1 MIIFKGYTE
10 MEKDIVEITKMAGRI
25 PFQVIREK
33 LIASHG
39 KKCGYCGSEMTFDN
53 ILQIDSYLPKS
64 KYPQE
69 SGLEN
74 YVLSCPI
81 CNRIKADK
89 EPIDDKGKVLI
100 LHPYKD
106 DYWTEIQ
113 INKDGVAEGRTE
125 AGKNTVQMMMLNRPE
140 LVSYRL
146 DNIANFIETIND
158 KHTSYE
164 VYTYSINQ
172 IENLLKLDIEE
183 SELKEYFY
191 RMIYA
196 NVIASMEAYLS
207 KTIILIVLNNNDMFW
222 KFVNKFDWNKE
233 KVCIED
239 IKNTYDNMN
248 IKVQTKLAEVIYHNL
263 PKVKA
268 MYKNILA
275 VHILEDNDEMVF
287 LSKAVNIRHDI
298 VHRNGRK
305 NNDGKKED
313 FHIISLKMIKNLIIH
328 VNKLVE
334 NVEVQIK

>member
-1 MIIFKGYTE
+1 
-10 MEKDIVEITKMAGRI
+10 MEKDMINITKVTKRI
-25 PFQVIREK
+25 AFRVIREK
-33 LIASHG
+33 LIATHG
-39 KKCGYCGSEMTFDN
+39 NKCGYCGSEMTFNN
-53 ILQIDSYLPKS
+53 ILEIDSYLPKS
-64 KYPQE
+64 KYSE
-69 SGLEN
+69 EAGLEN

-81 CNRIKADK
+81 CNRIKGDK
-89 EPIDDKGKVLI
+89 VPIDDNGKVLI

-106 DYWTEIQ
+106 AYWTEIQ
-113 INKDGVAEGRTE
+113 INKDGIAEGKTE
-125 AGKNTVQMMMLNRPE
+125 AGRNTVQMMYLNRPE

-146 DNIANFIETIND
+146 HNIANFIETIND
-158 KHTSYE
+158 KHTAYE

-222 KFVNKFDWNKE
+222 NFVNKFDWNKE
-233 KVCIED
+233 KVCMED

-248 IKVQTKLAEVIYHNL
+248 IKVQTKLAEVLYHNL
-263 PKVKA
+263 SKVKA
-268 MYKNILA
+268 MYKSILDID
-275 VHILEDNDEMVF
+275 ILEDNGEMAC
-287 LSKAVNIRHDI
+287 LNKAVNIRHDI

-313 FHIISLKMIKNLIIH
+313 FHNISLGMIKDIILH

-334 NVEVQIK
+334 RVEEQIK

>member
-1 MIIFKGYTE
+1 MIVLEGYTE
-10 MEKDIVEITKMAGRI
+10 MGKEKVNITEMTRRI
-25 PFQVIREK
+25 PLQVIREK

-53 ILQIDSYLPKS
+53 ILEIDSYLPKS
-64 KYPQE
+64 KYSE
-69 SGLEN
+69 EGGLEN

-81 CNRIKADK
+81 CNRIKGCK
-89 EPIDDKGKVLI
+89 VPIDDKGKVLI

-106 DYWTEIQ
+106 AYWTEIQ
-113 INKDGVAEGRTE
+113 INEDGIAEGKTE
-125 AGKNTVQMMMLNRPE
+125 AGKNTVQIMNLNRPE

-158 KHTSYE
+158 KHTAYE

-172 IENLLKLDIEE
+172 IENLLKLHIEE
-183 SELKEYFY
+183 SELREYFY

-233 KVCIED
+233 KVCMED

-248 IKVQTKLAEVIYHNL
+248 INVQTKLAEVLYHNL
-263 PKVKA
+263 SKVKA
-268 MYKNILA
+268 MYKNILSID
-275 VHILEDNDEMVF
+275 ILEDNDEMVY

-313 FHIISLKMIKNLIIH
+313 FHNISLEMIKDIIIH

-334 NVEVQIK
+334 NVEAQI